1 MRCVV
6 LMKKAN
12 KANNDIALDNLPLI
26 TVITLCYR
34 SVYLYDAVKSVLS
47 QNYPSIQYIISDDG
61 TEGFDKDGLI
71 KYIEQNNEGNIRE
84 VLVLHSETNTG
95 TVANYNRALREAK
108 GKYIFPLAADDK
120 FANNSVL
127 YDWTLAFTKTDAPVM
142 CAYCDNYDE
151 AMQTFLGRW
160 PRPDH
165 ARLLAKGDTKKIYH
179 VMERVKIIPGATL
192 ARTLESIKSLGYY
205 DETYYL
211 LEDYPFI
218 MRILREGVKIGFWPR
233 SAVMRRAGGVSDANK
248 RHPKLERDMELF
260 YENEVF
266 RYSADPEGLRR
277 VIEQKKL
284 KNMTIQ
290 NFNEKW
296 SSSAFFDKLLLGFRF
311 PSCFA
316 RKIYHILFKI

>member
-1 MRCVV
+1 M
-6 LMKKAN
+6 LMKRAKKAN
-12 KANNDIALDNLPLI
+12 SEESLKELPLI
-26 TVITLCYR
+26 TVITLSYK
-34 SVYLYDAVKSVLS
+34 SVYLYDAINSVLS
-47 QNYPSIQYIISDDG
+47 QNYPFIQYIISDDG
-61 TEGFDKDGLI
+61 TEGFNKESLLH
-71 KYIEQNNEGNIRE
+71 YIDENNKGNICE

-95 TVANYNRALREAK
+95 TVANYNRALRAAK

-120 FANNSVL
+120 FVNNSVL

-160 PRPDH
+160 PRPDY

-179 VMERVKIIPGATL
+179 IMERVKIIPGATL
-192 ARTLESIKSLGYY
+192 ARTQESIKSLGYY

-218 MRILREGVKIGFWPR
+218 MRILREGVKIGFWPH
-233 SAVMRRAGGVSDANK
+233 SAVMRRAGGVSDAIK

-260 YENEVF
+260 YENELF

-277 VIEQKKL
+277 SIEQNKL
-284 KNMTIQ
+284 KNMAIQ
-290 NFNEKW
+290 VFNDKW
-296 SSSAFFDKLLLGFRF
+296 SSSAFFDKLLLGFKY

-316 RKIYHILFKI
+316 RKIYHMLFKI